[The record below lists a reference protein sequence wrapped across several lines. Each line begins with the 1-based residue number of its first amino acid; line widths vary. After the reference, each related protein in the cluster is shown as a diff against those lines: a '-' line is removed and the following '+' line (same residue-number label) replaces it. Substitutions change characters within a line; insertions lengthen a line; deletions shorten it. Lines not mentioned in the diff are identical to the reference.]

1 MATKNVEWTIGGN
14 FTLNRNKILSIDE
27 SGASTALKYIY
38 LGQEPQRVEYFNGE
52 KLSSA
57 SVNNDYLNVFI
68 AGQPLSLFYGLPTDG
83 IVQEGQQGVPFS
95 DGLERGPGSVNFVDT
110 DKNGVIN
117 ADDKVVIGNPNP
129 DFTYGFNTSL
139 TVKRFTLA
147 ASFVGSYGNEVYNQQ
162 LAVLSDLTTQSGNR
176 LRDPVFN
183 CWSPEN
189 TGSKYP
195 SVSAFSINDLS
206 LCSDRFVEDG
216 SYLRL
221 ASASISYSVPLKNRF
236 VKHLSFTLS
245 GKNLFCWTK
254 YSGYDP
260 DVNIYGSVLKYG
272 IDMGAYPAARTYMF
286 DVKISF

>member
-1 MATKNVEWTIGGN
+1 MYVWPG
-14 FTLNRNKILSIDE
+14 
-27 SGASTALKYIY
+27 
-38 LGQEPQRVEYFNGE
+38 EPAREVEYFTGN

-57 SVNNDYLNVFI
+57 AVNNDYLNVFFV
-68 AGQPLSLFYGLPTDG
+68 GEPMSLFYGLPTDG
-83 IVQEGQQGVPFS
+83 IIQEGETGVPFS
-95 DGLERGPGSVNFVDT
+95 DGVPRGPGAVNFVDT
-110 DKNGVIN
+110 NKDGVITS
-117 ADDKVVIGNPNP
+117 DDKVVIGDPNP

-139 TVKRFTLA
+139 SFKGFTLS
-147 ASFVGSYGNEVYNQQ
+147 ASFIGSYGNDVYNQQ
-162 LAVLSDLTTQSGNR
+162 LANLSDLSTNSANR
-176 LRDPVFN
+176 LREPVFN

-189 TGSKYP
+189 TESRWP
-195 SVSAFSINDLS
+195 AVSAFHTNDLS

-221 ASASISYSVPLKNRF
+221 ANAALSYSIPFRNKRAF

-254 YSGYDP
+254 YTGYDP

-272 IDMGAYPAARTYMF
+272 VDMGAYPAARTYMF